1 MPTLP
6 SKKVAEPSQKDRK
19 DGIPQI
25 RSCGINTDPR
35 SLGKIKEHVSL
46 WFSLLAYI
54 LGDEGATY
62 KLYKT
67 ICMLSGVLEEDE

>member
-6 SKKVAEPSQKDRK
+6 TKKVSEPSQNARTY
-19 DGIPQI
+19 GMLPIT
-25 RSCGINTDPR
+25 SCGINTDPR
-35 SLGKIKEHVSL
+35 SLVNTKEHVSL
-46 WFSLLAYI
+46 WLSLLAYI